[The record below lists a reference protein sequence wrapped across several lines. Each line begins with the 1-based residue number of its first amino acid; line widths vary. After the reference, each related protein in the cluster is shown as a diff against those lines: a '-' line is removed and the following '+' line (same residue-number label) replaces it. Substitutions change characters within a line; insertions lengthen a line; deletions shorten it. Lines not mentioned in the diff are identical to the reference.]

1 LYGFVSDALN
11 RGWCQTARMQAP
23 LGAVASAF
31 ARKRSWGEPRL
42 HATILQ
48 FEFSMMRQIAVDGGT
63 PASRRSSYPSAP
75 FGWAAAPK
83 YAK

>member
-1 LYGFVSDALN
+1 
-11 RGWCQTARMQAP
+11 
-23 LGAVASAF
+23 
-31 ARKRSWGEPRL
+31 L

-48 FEFSMMRQIAVDGGT
+48 FEFSMTMRQIAVDGGT

-75 FGWAAAPK
+75 FRWAVAPK